1 MILFV
6 NANMLKALACV
17 DTVSHLT
24 WIAIVADRFHVMKEF
39 NEELYQK
46 IKSEK
51 RQAEKLKNKKERE
64 RKLEGI
70 KNIKYPFLKKKETL
84 ND

>member
-1 MILFV
+1 
-6 NANMLKALACV
+6 
-17 DTVSHLT
+17 
-24 WIAIVADRFHVMKEF
+24 MKEF

-51 RQAEKLKNKKERE
+51 RQAEKFKNKKERE